1 MATGI
6 VYVLSKF
13 FITLFIFSIN
23 LNAHD
28 SGLSREIEFPDI
40 KGYKTLV
47 CDLHMHSVFSDGS
60 VWPDIRVK
68 EAEKDGL
75 DVIAVT
81 EHIEYQPWKEDIPNP
96 DRNRSFD
103 YHKHFARNSD
113 VLVINGS
120 EITRDMP
127 PGHANAIFLKDANKL
142 VVDDFMDAFYEAKKQ
157 DAFIFWNHPHW
168 TAQSP
173 DASVPLSDIHF
184 RLFNEGLIEGI
195 EIVNDTT
202 YSDHALQ
209 VALDYDLT
217 MIGTSDIHGIVD
229 WQYKIPSGGH
239 RPVTLVFAAEK
250 TQSSIKNALKDGRT
264 AVWFN
269 KKLIGREEFLIPLI
283 KASIEI
289 KSAGYLGNST
299 VAHVVMKNNSDAPHM
314 LKNIGEYTFHN
325 ETNVVIIP
333 PHGHKIIDVRTIEKK
348 SKFSLSF
355 EVLSALTSPGVH
367 PRIDLIIRPK

>member
-1 MATGI
+1 MVIGI
-6 VYVLSKF
+6 VSALRRVS
-13 FITLFIFSIN
+13 FIFSIFLAN
-23 LNAHD
+23 ICAH
-28 SGLSREIEFPDI
+28 GLESSREIEFPDI
-40 KGYKTLV
+40 KGYKNLV

-75 DVIAVT
+75 DVIAIT
-81 EHIEYQPWKEDIPNP
+81 EHIEYQPWKKDIPNP
-96 DRNRSFD
+96 DRNRSFE

-113 VLVINGS
+113 VMVINGS

-157 DAFIFWNHPHW
+157 GAFIFWNHPHW

-173 DASVPLSDIHF
+173 DASVPLSDVHYK
-184 RLFNEGLIEGI
+184 LFQEGLIEGI

-217 MIGTSDIHGIVD
+217 IIGTSDIHGIVD
-229 WQYKIPSGGH
+229 WQYNIPTGGH

-250 TQSSIKNALKDGRT
+250 TQSSIKSALKDKRT

-269 KKLIGREEFLIPLI
+269 KKLIGREKFLVPLI
-283 KASIEI
+283 EASIHIE
-289 KSAGYLGNST
+289 SAGYLGNST
-299 VAHVVMKNNSDAPHM
+299 VAHVVVKNNSDAPHM

-333 PHGHKIIDVRTIEKK
+333 AHGQKIIDVRTIKKK
-348 SKFSLSF
+348 SKFNLSF
-355 EVLSALTSPGVH
+355 EVLSALIGPGIH
-367 PRIDLIIRPK
+367 PSIDLIIRPK